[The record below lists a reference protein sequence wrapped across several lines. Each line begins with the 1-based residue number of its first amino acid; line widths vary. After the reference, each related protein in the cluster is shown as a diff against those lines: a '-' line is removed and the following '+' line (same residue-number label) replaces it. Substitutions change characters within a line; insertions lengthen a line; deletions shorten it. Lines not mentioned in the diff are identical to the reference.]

1 MTKLYYF
8 SVLFSE
14 RFLHN
19 VYDIISDNFRLG
31 YVQASGG
38 QAVMCYFLVPWSN
51 IVCLFTH
58 AYFLN
63 RIASFEKLKNNNNKY
78 ENTISPEDG

>member
-1 MTKLYYF
+1 MSNFDKYLHLLLDYF

-14 RFLHN
+14 RILHN
-19 VYDIISDNFRLG
+19 VYDMIYDNFLLG

-38 QAVMCYFLVPWSN
+38 GGGQVMMCYISVPLSN

-58 AYFLN
+58 V
-63 RIASFEKLKNNNNKY
+63 
-78 ENTISPEDG
+78 